1 MKQGDKIE
9 GTTGEGVIGEYPSLS
24 PAEQSKYVYES
35 CQPVEQLNAQM
46 TGYFD
51 FKYLNG
57 DKMNSMFRAYVDPF
71 VLALKAGEELVEAPF
86 FEEWM
91 NMQ

>member
-1 MKQGDKIE
+1 MK
-9 GTTGEGVIGEYPSLS
+9 
-24 PAEQSKYVYES
+24 
-35 CQPVEQLNAQM
+35 
-46 TGYFD
+46 GYFD

-57 DKMNSMFRAYVDPF
+57 EGDKKNKMLRAYVDPF
-71 VLALKAGEELVEAPF
+71 ILGLKAGEELLDSPF